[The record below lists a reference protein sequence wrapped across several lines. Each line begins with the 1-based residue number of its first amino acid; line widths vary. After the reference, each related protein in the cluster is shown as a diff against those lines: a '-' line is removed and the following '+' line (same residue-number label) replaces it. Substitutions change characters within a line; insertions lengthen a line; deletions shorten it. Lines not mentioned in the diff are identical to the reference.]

1 MDQRPQCPHCRASLR
16 VSQLVNCR
24 FIADLSTVS
33 RVTPL
38 QTHCTKHTLSG
49 TQRKQLRVHEIRVV
63 LCYQLTARGHLLVG
77 GQCIL
82 LLNQKFARLD
92 VEQEWYCELVL

>member
-33 RVTPL
+33 VVSLFHSFPEMHESRHLGTAKGSECLVPVPFVDDETVTRVAAR
-38 QTHCTKHTLSG
+38 
-49 TQRKQLRVHEIRVV
+49 RKSD
-63 LCYQLTARGHLLVG
+63 
-77 GQCIL
+77 
-82 LLNQKFARLD
+82 LD
-92 VEQEWYCELVL
+92 F